1 MFLKIK
7 PFDKKVW
14 DLYENHGH
22 FHEGDAGLDLYIIR
36 KQTIKPYESTLI
48 HLGISCENLENKP
61 YMLMPRSSIA
71 KTPLRLSNSI
81 GLIDA
86 GYRGEIMAAI
96 DNIKNIVQL
105 NDKYQKS
112 IVTEEPRLVIP
123 FFDHDGQL
131 MSVSLLLLLWYL
143 LLLWLV

>member
-7 PFDKKVW
+7 PFEKKVW
-14 DLYENHGH
+14 DLYEKHGH
-22 FHEGDAGLDLYIIR
+22 FHEGDAGLDLYIIN

-71 KTPLRLSNSI
+71 KTPIRLSNSI

-86 GYRGEIMAAI
+86 GYRGEIMAAV
-96 DNIKNIVQL
+96 DNIKNIPFALEVGQRLFQL
-105 NDKYQKS
+105 VGMDGSEINF
-112 IVTEEPRLVIP
+112 ELVENLSTSSRGSGG
-123 FFDHDGQL
+123 FG
-131 MSVSLLLLLWYL
+131 STGK
-143 LLLWLV
+143 